1 MEGTYPLPEAQ
12 VDRFMFKL
20 NVRFPDAR
28 ELSDIL
34 DLTTGTRQAELK
46 AVCDGPTLLEMNR
59 LAREVVAAEPVRDYA
74 ARLVLATHPEL
85 PNAHAQV
92 KRLVRFGASPRGGQ
106 TLLLAG
112 KVRALM
118 QGRFNL
124 AFEDIQAVAASALRH
139 RLILSFEGE
148 AEGVKTDQIIAELI
162 QALPVE
168 AAALPGV

>member
-20 NVRFPDAR
+20 HVRFPEAR

-34 DLTTGTRQAELK
+34 ELTTGTRQAELK
-46 AVCDGPTLLEMNR
+46 LVCDGPALLEMNR

-74 ARLVLATHPEL
+74 ARLILATHPEL
-85 PNAHAQV
+85 PGACAQV
-92 KRLVRFGASPRGGQ
+92 KRFVRFGASPRGGQ

-124 AFEDIQAVAASALRH
+124 SFEDVQSVAPAALRH
-139 RLILSFEGE
+139 RTILSFEGE
-148 AEGVKTDQIIAELI
+148 AEGIKTDTLIAELI
-162 QALPVE
+162 KTLPVE